1 MEKSVVLTCVLT
13 FALMPNALASGENPS
28 SGSTESAKRDFN
40 ACYWETD
47 NSKPDCYDLHR
58 LDTSKAD
65 LSTNKIAKLLVKQ
78 NSVRINVFPTATRFL
93 DLTTDSATKLF
104 GEPFFQG
111 QSKRDPSLG
120 LLIYQ
125 LKGFGPPL
133 NELTVF
139 NIEIEIGKDGTFKD
153 YRVQGHG
160 IKNSDWQV
168 M

>member
-1 MEKSVVLTCVLT
+1 MKNLVVLSCLV
-13 FALMPNALASGENPS
+13 ALSMVPKALASGENHS
-28 SGSTESAKRDFN
+28 SVVLESGKRDFN

-47 NSKPDCYDLHR
+47 NSNPDCYDLYR
-58 LDTSKAD
+58 LDTSKSD
-65 LSTNKIAKLLVKQ
+65 LSTNKIARLLVKQ

-133 NELTVF
+133 NELAVF

-160 IKNSDWQV
+160 IKNADWQV